1 MKKMNKKGFTLVEL
15 LTVIAILAIIL
26 LIAAPTILN
35 VLEKAKKN
43 IFKSQ
48 VLMYV
53 ESLKTQIALSSVGTA
68 DMVITWTEQE
78 VDGNTVSVA
87 EVDVTKIPMDSDQ
100 LTSGTII
107 VTPQG
112 NGRYVYEIVN
122 VTDGKYTA
130 NAKDATK
137 MDESSIQPYKA
148 PATPDTEA

>member
-43 IFKSQ
+43 TFKSQ

-53 ESLKTQIALSSVGTA
+53 ESLKTQLALSSMGTA
-68 DMVITWTEQE
+68 DMTITWNEIEENGTKK
-78 VDGNTVSVA
+78 SVA
-87 EVDVTKIPMDSDQ
+87 EVNIADIPMDIDKKM
-100 LTSGTII
+100 TGTII

-112 NGRYVYEIVN
+112 NGRYEYKLVD
-122 VTDGKYTA
+122 VTDTKYTVSVD
-130 NAKDATK
+130 DATE
-137 MDESSIQPYKA
+137 MTDADIQTYKA
-148 PATPDTEA
+148 PATPDTGA